1 MYQGLSLLVAV
12 ASLIRCSQLF
22 QSRKV
27 HPCVLAA
34 IVFFAAHVDGGLQL
48 GTHQRTIG
56 VSENLAAKVVAQLD
70 ASHPGRLA

>member
-1 MYQGLSLLVAV
+1 VYQGLPVQVAV
-12 ASLIRCSQLF
+12 TSLIRCSQLF

-48 GTHQRTIG
+48 GTHKRTIG
-56 VSENLAAKVVAQLD
+56 VSENLAAKVIAQLD
-70 ASHPGRLA
+70 TTHPSGLA